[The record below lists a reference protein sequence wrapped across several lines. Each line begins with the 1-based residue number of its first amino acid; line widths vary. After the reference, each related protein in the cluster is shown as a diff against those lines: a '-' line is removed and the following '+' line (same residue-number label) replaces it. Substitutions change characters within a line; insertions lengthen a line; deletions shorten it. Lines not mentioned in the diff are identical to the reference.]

1 MKARAGAGAEAG
13 AGAGTKA
20 WAEAEAEAEAE
31 VEALAEAVAEAGAE
45 IDAEAVTSAQSGSV
59 GSSGEGSSSDDGD
72 DGGAAPPSLP
82 ARPWAFTGWDSHGG
96 EAPYRRLLH
105 TDGVVRPRSMRAWW
119 GTGLGLNTGDSGGG
133 GGGRSARKLN
143 LSDRFSAAHFVE
155 SEQERR
161 AHDRQVGLTSGS
173 SRSSV
178 AVAVASRSTR
188 SRSSRSPVQRRDGTH
203 DVGNPTRTIRRHA
216 RSWQKVGSSGG

>member
-1 MKARAGAGAEAG
+1 
-13 AGAGTKA
+13 
-20 WAEAEAEAEAE
+20 
-31 VEALAEAVAEAGAE
+31 
-45 IDAEAVTSAQSGSV
+45 
-59 GSSGEGSSSDDGD
+59 
-72 DGGAAPPSLP
+72 
-82 ARPWAFTGWDSHGG
+82 
-96 EAPYRRLLH
+96 
-105 TDGVVRPRSMRAWW
+105 MRAWW

-143 LSDRFSAAHFVE
+143 LSDRFSAAHFIESAAHFIE